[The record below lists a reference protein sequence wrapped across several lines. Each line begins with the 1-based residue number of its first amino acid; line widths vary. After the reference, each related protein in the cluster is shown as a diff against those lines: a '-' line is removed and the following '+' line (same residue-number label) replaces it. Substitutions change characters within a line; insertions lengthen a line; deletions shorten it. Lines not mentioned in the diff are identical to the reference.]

1 MVLWESQ
8 VVIVA
13 VNRVVF
19 VICRVV
25 MLLVLVV
32 RVLLVVL
39 AVPVESDCRGPVH
52 GQVHVHGKGRVRQ
65 RVLVSTVAS
74 WICLMVKSVVLVV
87 MVESVVSVVLIV
99 PVLVSGVL
107 SLLNGLVLE

>member
-1 MVLWESQ
+1 MT
-8 VVIVA
+8 VA

-19 VICRVV
+19 VTCRVV
-25 MLLVLVV
+25 MSLVLVV

-52 GQVHVHGKGRVRQ
+52 GQAHVHGKSRVRQ

-87 MVESVVSVVLIV
+87 MVESVVSVV
-99 PVLVSGVL
+99 
-107 SLLNGLVLE
+107 